1 MYSGFDM
8 QGTGVNFLAKTGREK
23 QSPIPMRR
31 EGWQMAPDRIKTELQ
46 DLFQHQKLGVLAT
59 VGDTSEPYV
68 SLVAFAATAD
78 SRELIFATTR
88 TSRKFANLQAD
99 PRAALLIDSRTHQE
113 SDFHLGQA
121 LSATGT
127 VIELSGPE
135 KHSRLQ
141 LFLTKHPHLREFV
154 QSPSCALM
162 SMHVQV
168 YNLVSKFQKVIEYR
182 LSP

>member
-1 MYSGFDM
+1 MS
-8 QGTGVNFLAKTGREK
+8 QEK
-23 QSPIPMRR
+23 SAATPSS
-31 EGWQMAPDRIKTELQ
+31 
-46 DLFQHQKLGVLAT
+46 DLSLEMSSLLRSQTLSVLAT
-59 VGDTSEPYV
+59 HRRGQPHV
-68 SLVAFAATAD
+68 SLVAFAATTD

-88 TSRKFANLQAD
+88 TSRKFVNLQAD

-135 KHSRLQ
+135 KNSRLQ
-141 LFLTKHPHLREFV
+141 LFLIKQPHLREFV

>member
-1 MYSGFDM
+1 MS
-8 QGTGVNFLAKTGREK
+8 QEQAASTP
-23 QSPIPMRR
+23 SPDIP
-31 EGWQMAPDRIKTELQ
+31 EQIGALLTS
-46 DLFQHQKLGVLAT
+46 QKLAVLAT
-59 VGDTSEPYV
+59 QRQGQPHV

-88 TSRKFANLQAD
+88 TSRKFVNLQVDA
-99 PRAALLIDSRTHQE
+99 RAALLIDSRTHQE
-113 SDFHLGQA
+113 ADFHRGQA
-121 LSATGT
+121 LSATGN
-127 VIELSGPE
+127 VMELSGPE
-135 KHSRLQ
+135 KDSRLQ

-162 SMHVQV
+162 SLKVQV

>member
-1 MYSGFDM
+1 MS
-8 QGTGVNFLAKTGREK
+8 QGKPAPTP
-23 QSPIPMRR
+23 SPDIF
-31 EGWQMAPDRIKTELQ
+31 QQIKAL
-46 DLFQHQKLGVLAT
+46 LSSQKLAVLAT
-59 VGDTSEPYV
+59 HRQGQPHA

-78 SRELIFATTR
+78 GRELFFVTTR

-113 SDFHLGQA
+113 ADFHLGQA

-127 VIELSGPE
+127 AIELSGPE
-135 KHSRLQ
+135 KHSRIQ

-162 SMHVQV
+162 SLQVQV
-168 YNLVSKFQKVIEYR
+168 YNIVSKFQKVIEYR

>member
-1 MYSGFDM
+1 MS
-8 QGTGVNFLAKTGREK
+8 QEK
-23 QSPIPMRR
+23 S
-31 EGWQMAPDRIKTELQ
+31 APAPSASISQQIKALLEI
-46 DLFQHQKLGVLAT
+46 QKLAVLAT
-59 VGDTSEPYV
+59 QSQGQPHV

-78 SRELIFATTR
+78 GREVIFATTR

-113 SDFHLGQA
+113 ADFHLGQA
-121 LSATGT
+121 LSANGT
-127 VIELSGPE
+127 VMELSGPE

-162 SMHVQV
+162 SLKVQV

-182 LSP
+182 LPS

>member
-1 MYSGFDM
+1 MS
-8 QGTGVNFLAKTGREK
+8 QEK
-23 QSPIPMRR
+23 SAATPS
-31 EGWQMAPDRIKTELQ
+31 T
-46 DLFQHQKLGVLAT
+46 DLPLEMSSLLKSQKLSVLAT
-59 VGDTSEPYV
+59 HRRGQPHV

-78 SRELIFATTR
+78 NRELIFATTR

-99 PRAALLIDSRTHQE
+99 SRAALLIDSRTHQE

-127 VIELSGPE
+127 VVELSGPE